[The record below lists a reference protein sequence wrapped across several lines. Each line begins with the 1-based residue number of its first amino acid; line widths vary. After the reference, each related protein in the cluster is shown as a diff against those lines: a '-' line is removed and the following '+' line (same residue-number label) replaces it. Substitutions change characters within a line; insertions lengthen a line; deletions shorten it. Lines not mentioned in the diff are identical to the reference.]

1 MFGYLSMYNED
12 CEYTS
17 DSADD
22 VIKPTRHNFPA
33 ESTPVWVCERG
44 DKCCLTQCALMRRG
58 RQEKVL
64 NAIVIL

>member
-22 VIKPTRHNFPA
+22 VIKPTWHNFPA
-33 ESTPVWVCERG
+33 ESTPVWV
-44 DKCCLTQCALMRRG
+44 LTQCALMRRG